1 LSRGATRQVYC
12 AILDKFT
19 LHIYNSKYT
28 KFTWQE
34 RLYDFAEIPQ
44 IYANHQHAA
53 FSDYDLLFFA
63 ISDYHGRIAACH

>member
-1 LSRGATRQVYC
+1 MTPFVYPIGVCLTLIKYTLEGYLSRGAIRQVYC

-34 RLYDFAEIPQ
+34 RLYDFAEIT
-44 IYANHQHAA
+44 
-53 FSDYDLLFFA
+53 
-63 ISDYHGRIAACH
+63 